1 MNANPTLNAPAPK
14 PMARRVVPTSSA
26 TETLP
31 VPARWRIGQLLLIA
45 LVAIGA
51 IAYNYYFVPWSFIG
65 QAVKAGNGRAA
76 ITLFSLSDQLG
87 FVLLAAMIWL
97 CTPAAGT
104 VAVAT
109 LQEALRR
116 RWVIGFLAFSTIVLL
131 FSGSLTFVQLGE
143 EQRFLQDMGTG
154 FIIGMTILIA
164 IFLGVTLVPPEVE
177 RRTIFT
183 ILSKPVNRLEFL
195 LGKFY
200 GLALTLFVCLAW
212 LSAVFLIVFIVFN
225 LGQNPAAWTTGTA
238 NNPEATLGFQTL
250 NLSKALILHFGQ
262 LIVLSALSLMLSLI
276 VTPITA
282 ITFCFLAFFGGQMS
296 SYWGHLGGEGHEGH
310 EGHEDE
316 GSHGLSGPMQQL
328 VKVVYYALPRMDH
341 FDVRPQLVTD
351 TAIAIP
357 AMWKAWSGGLIY
369 VSVLITIAYLVFSD
383 REF

>member
-14 PMARRVVPTSSA
+14 PAARRVAPTSSA

-31 VPARWRIGQLLLIA
+31 VPARWRAGQLFFLA
-45 LVAIGA
+45 LVLLSAVV
-51 IAYNYYFVPWSFIG
+51 YNHYFIPWPTIF
-65 QAVKAGNGRAA
+65 KAAKASDFKAA
-76 ITLFSLSDQLG
+76 LGLLSLSDQLG

-104 VAVAT
+104 VATAT

-154 FIIGMTILIA
+154 FIIAMTILIA

-200 GLALTLFVCLAW
+200 GLCLTLFVCLAW
-212 LSAVFLIVFIVFN
+212 LSAVFLIVFVVFN
-225 LGQNPAAWTTGTA
+225 LRQNPAAWTTGTA
-238 NNPEATLGFQTL
+238 SNPDANLGFQTA
-250 NLSKALILHFGQ
+250 NLAKALLLHYGQ

-296 SYWGHLGGEGHEGH
+296 SYWGHLGGEGHDAH
-310 EGHEDE
+310 AEDTT
-316 GSHGLSGPMQQL
+316 HGLSGPMQQL
-328 VKVVYYALPRMDH
+328 VKIVYYALPRMDH

-357 AMWKAWSGGLIY
+357 TMWKAWSGGLIY
-369 VSVLITIAYLVFSD
+369 VSVLLTIAYLIFSD

>member
-14 PMARRVVPTSSA
+14 PVSRRVAPTSSA

-31 VPARWRIGQLLLIA
+31 VPAKWRAGQLFFIA
-45 LVAIGA
+45 LVLLGA
-51 IAYNYYFVPWSFIG
+51 VLYNLFFIPWPIILKAAQAG
-65 QAVKAGNGRAA
+65 QSKAAL
-76 ITLFSLSDQLG
+76 TLFSVSDQLG
-87 FVLLAAMIWL
+87 FLLLMAMIWL

-104 VAVAT
+104 VAAAT
-109 LQEALRR
+109 LHEALRR

-154 FIIGMTILIA
+154 FIIAMTILIA
-164 IFLGVTLVPPEVE
+164 IFLGVTLVPPEIE

-195 LGKFY
+195 MGKFY
-200 GLALTLFVCLAW
+200 GLCLTLFVCLAW
-212 LSAVFLIVFIVFN
+212 LSVVFLTVFVVFN
-225 LGQNPAAWTTGTA
+225 LRQNPAAWTTGTA
-238 NNPEATLGFQTL
+238 NNPAATLGFQTV
-250 NLSKALILHFGQ
+250 NLAKALFLHYGQ
-262 LIVLSALSLMLSLI
+262 LIVLSALSMMLSLI

-296 SYWGHLGGEGHEGH
+296 SYWGHLGGEGHDVH
-310 EGHEDE
+310 AEDAA
-316 GSHGLSGPMQQL
+316 HGLSGAMQNL
-328 VKVVYYALPRMDH
+328 VKIVYYVLPRMDH
-341 FDVRPQLVTD
+341 FDVRPQLIND

-357 AMWKAWSGGLIY
+357 VIWKAWSGGLIY
-369 VSVLITIAYLVFSD
+369 VSVLLTISYLVFSD

>member
-14 PMARRVVPTSSA
+14 PAVRRAAPTSSA

-31 VPARWRIGQLLLIA
+31 VPARWRAGQLFFIA
-45 LVAIGA
+45 LILIGA
-51 IAYNYYFVPWSFIG
+51 IAYNRFFIPWGFILKT
-65 QAVKAGNGRAA
+65 VKAGNWGAA
-76 ITLFSLSDQLG
+76 LGLFSLSDQLG
-87 FVLLAAMIWL
+87 FALLAAMIWL
-97 CTPAAGT
+97 CTPAAAT
-104 VAVAT
+104 VATAT

-154 FIIGMTILIA
+154 FIIAMTILIA

-200 GLALTLFVCLAW
+200 GLCLTLFVCLFW
-212 LSAVFLIVFIVFN
+212 LSAVFLTVFVIFN
-225 LGQNPAAWTTGTA
+225 LRQNPAAWTTGTA
-238 NNPEATLGFQTL
+238 NNPDATLGFQTV
-250 NLSKALILHFGQ
+250 NLAKALLLHYGQ

-296 SYWGHLGGEGHEGH
+296 SYWGHLGGDAHA
-310 EGHEDE
+310 EDATH
-316 GSHGLSGPMQQL
+316 SLNGPMQSI
-328 VKVVYYALPRMDH
+328 VKIVYYALPRMDH

-357 AMWKAWSGGLIY
+357 LMWKAWSGGLIY
-369 VSVLITIAYLVFSD
+369 VSVLITIAYLIFSD

>member
-1 MNANPTLNAPAPK
+1 MNANPTLNTPAPK
-14 PMARRVVPTSSA
+14 PVARRAAPMSSA

-31 VPARWRIGQLLLIA
+31 VPAKWRVAQLFLIA
-45 LVAIGA
+45 LVLIGA
-51 IAYNYYFVPWSFIG
+51 IAYNLFFVPWPFILKAM
-65 QAVKAGNGRAA
+65 QASNIKAAL
-76 ITLFSLSDQLG
+76 TLFSLGEQLG

-154 FIIGMTILIA
+154 FIIAMTILIA
-164 IFLGVTLVPPEVE
+164 IFLGVTLVPPEIE

-200 GLALTLFVCLAW
+200 GLCLTLFVCLFW
-212 LSAVFLIVFIVFN
+212 LSAVFLIVFVVFS
-225 LGQNPAAWTTGTA
+225 LRQNPAAWSTGTS
-238 NNPEATLGFQTL
+238 NNEAATLGFQTL
-250 NLSKALILHFGQ
+250 NLAKALILHYGQ
-262 LIVLSALSLMLSLI
+262 LIVLAALSLMLSLI

-296 SYWGHLGGEGHEGH
+296 SYWGHLGGEGHDAHAEEAG
-310 EGHEDE
+310 
-316 GSHGLSGPMQQL
+316 HGLNGAMQNV
-328 VKVVYYALPRMDH
+328 VKIVYYALPRMDH

-351 TAIAIP
+351 TVIAIP
-357 AMWKAWSGGLIY
+357 VMWKAWSGGLIY
-369 VSVLITIAYLVFSD
+369 VSVLLTIAYLIFSD

>member
-14 PMARRVVPTSSA
+14 PALRRGAPMAKA

-31 VPARWRIGQLLLIA
+31 VPARWRTGQLLLIA
-45 LVAIGA
+45 LVALGA
-51 IAYNYYFVPWSFIG
+51 IAYNFYFLPWGFILKTL
-65 QAVKAGNGRAA
+65 QAGNFKAA
-76 ITLFSLSDQLG
+76 LTLFSLSDQLG

-164 IFLGVTLVPPEVE
+164 IFLGVTLVPPEIE

-212 LSAVFLIVFIVFN
+212 LSVVFLIVFVLFN
-225 LGQNPAAWTTGTA
+225 LKQNPAAWTTGTA
-238 NNPEATLGFQTL
+238 NNPDATLGFQTV
-250 NLSKALILHFGQ
+250 NLAKALILHFGQ

-296 SYWGHLGGEGHEGH
+296 SYWGHLGGEGHDGH
-310 EGHEDE
+310 EEE
-316 GSHGLSGPMQQL
+316 AAHGLSGPMQNL
-328 VKVVYYALPRMDH
+328 VKIVYYALPRMDH

-351 TAIAIP
+351 TAIMIP
-357 AMWKAWSGGLIY
+357 VMWKAWSGGLIY
-369 VSVLITIAYLVFSD
+369 VSVLMTIAYLVFSD

>member
-14 PMARRVVPTSSA
+14 SAARRTASVSSA

-31 VPARWRIGQLLLIA
+31 VPARWRAGQLFFIA
-45 LVAIGA
+45 LVAVGA
-51 IAYNYYFVPWSFIG
+51 SVYNHFFVPWP
-65 QAVKAGNGRAA
+65 AVFSALKASDFKSALS
-76 ITLFSLSDQLG
+76 LFSLSDQLG

-97 CTPAAGT
+97 CTPAAAT
-104 VAVAT
+104 VATAT

-116 RWVIGFLAFSTIVLL
+116 RWVIGFLAFSTVVLL

-143 EQRFLQDMGTG
+143 EQRFLQDIGTG
-154 FIIGMTILIA
+154 FIIAMTILIA

-200 GLALTLFVCLAW
+200 GLCLTLFVCLAW
-212 LSAVFLIVFIVFN
+212 LSAVFLLVFVVFN
-225 LGQNPAAWTTGTA
+225 LRQNPAAWTTGTS
-238 NNPEATLGFQTL
+238 NNPDATLGFQTV
-250 NLSKALILHFGQ
+250 NLAKALLLHFGQ
-262 LIVLSALSLMLSLI
+262 LIVLSALSMMLSLI

-296 SYWGHLGGEGHEGH
+296 SYWGHLGGEGHDAHG
-310 EGHEDE
+310 DE
-316 GSHGLSGPMQQL
+316 AHGLSGPMQQL

-351 TAIAIP
+351 SAIAIP
-357 AMWKAWSGGLIY
+357 VMWKAWSGGLIY
-369 VSVLITIAYLVFSD
+369 VSVLLTIAYLVFSD

>member
-14 PMARRVVPTSSA
+14 PLARRPVAAASA

-31 VPARWRIGQLLLIA
+31 VPARWRAGQLFLIA
-45 LVAIGA
+45 LVALGA
-51 IAYNYYFVPWSFIG
+51 LVYNAAFLPWAFI
-65 QAVKAGNGRAA
+65 VKTLQAGNFKVALG
-76 ITLFSLSDQLG
+76 LFSLSDQIG

-97 CTPAAGT
+97 CTPAAAT

-164 IFLGVTLVPPEVE
+164 IFLGVTLVPPEIE

-200 GLALTLFVCLAW
+200 GLALTLFVCLFW
-212 LSAVFLIVFIVFN
+212 LSAVFLTVFVVFN
-225 LGQNPAAWTTGTA
+225 LNQNSAAWTTGTA
-238 NNPEATLGFQTL
+238 NNPQATLGFQTM
-250 NLSKALILHFGQ
+250 NLAKALLLHYGQ

-296 SYWGHLGGEGHEGH
+296 SYWGHLGGEGHDAHAE
-310 EGHEDE
+310 E
-316 GSHGLSGPMQQL
+316 SAHGLSGPMQNL
-328 VKVVYYALPRMDH
+328 VKIVYYALPRMDH

-351 TAIAIP
+351 SAIAIP
-357 AMWKAWSGGLIY
+357 VMWKAWSGGLIY
-369 VSVLITIAYLVFSD
+369 VSVLITIAYLIFSD

>member
-1 MNANPTLNAPAPK
+1 MNANPTLNAPAPLPATPRVA
-14 PMARRVVPTSSA
+14 PMASA

-31 VPARWRIGQLLLIA
+31 VPARWRAGQLLMIA
-45 LVAIGA
+45 LVALGA
-51 IAYNYYFVPWSFIG
+51 IVYNLYFIPWAFI
-65 QAVKAGNGRAA
+65 VKTLQAGNLKAA
-76 ITLFSLSDQLG
+76 LTLFSLSDQLG

-164 IFLGVTLVPPEVE
+164 IFLGVTLVPPEIE

-200 GLALTLFVCLAW
+200 GLALTLFVCLLW
-212 LSAVFLIVFIVFN
+212 LSAVFLTVFIIFN
-225 LGQNPAAWTTGTA
+225 LNQNHAAWTTGTA
-238 NNPEATLGFQTL
+238 NNPDANLGFQTM
-250 NLSKALILHFGQ
+250 NLAKALILHYGQ

-296 SYWGHLGGEGHEGH
+296 SYWGHLGGEDAHAHSE
-310 EGHEDE
+310 ETA
-316 GSHGLSGPMQQL
+316 HGLSGPMQNL
-328 VKVVYYALPRMDH
+328 VKIVYYALPRMDH

-351 TAIAIP
+351 SAIAIP
-357 AMWKAWSGGLIY
+357 MMWKAWSGGLIY

>member
-14 PMARRVVPTSSA
+14 PVARRPLPATSA

-45 LVAIGA
+45 LVALGA
-51 IAYNYYFVPWSFIG
+51 IVYNVAFVPWKFLFQTL
-65 QAVKAGNGRAA
+65 QASNFKAALG
-76 ITLFSLSDQLG
+76 LFSLSDQLG

-97 CTPAAGT
+97 CTPAAAT

-116 RWVIGFLAFSTIVLL
+116 RWVIGFLLFSTIVLAC
-131 FSGSLTFVQLGE
+131 SGMLTFVQLGE

-164 IFLGVTLVPPEVE
+164 IFLGVTLVPPEIE

-212 LSAVFLIVFIVFN
+212 LSAVFLTVFILFN
-225 LGQNPAAWTTGTA
+225 LKENPAAWTTGTA
-238 NNPEATLGFQTL
+238 NNPDANLGFQTA
-250 NLSKALILHFGQ
+250 NLAKALLLHYGQ
-262 LIVLSALSLMLSLI
+262 LIVFVGVVADAVAHRDADYGDYLLFSGVLWRPNVVLLGPSGRRRARRPRRRSGARLEWADAKHRQNRLLRLAAHGSLRR
-276 VTPITA
+276 A
-282 ITFCFLAFFGGQMS
+282 
-296 SYWGHLGGEGHEGH
+296 
-310 EGHEDE
+310 
-316 GSHGLSGPMQQL
+316 
-328 VKVVYYALPRMDH
+328 
-341 FDVRPQLVTD
+341 
-351 TAIAIP
+351 P
-357 AMWKAWSGGLIY
+357 A
-369 VSVLITIAYLVFSD
+369 T
-383 REF
+383 RHR

>member
-1 MNANPTLNAPAPK
+1 MNANPTLNAPAPVPK
-14 PMARRVVPTSSA
+14 PTVRRAAPTSSA

-31 VPARWRIGQLLLIA
+31 VPARWRAGQLFLIA
-45 LVAIGA
+45 LILIGA
-51 IAYNYYFVPWSFIG
+51 IAYNRFFIPWGFILKTV
-65 QAVKAGNGRAA
+65 QSGNRGAA
-76 ITLFSLSDQLG
+76 LGLFSLSDQLG

-97 CTPAAGT
+97 CTPAAAT
-104 VAVAT
+104 VATAT

-154 FIIGMTILIA
+154 FIIAMTILIA

-200 GLALTLFVCLAW
+200 GLCLTLFVCLFW
-212 LSAVFLIVFIVFN
+212 LSAVFLTVFVIFN
-225 LGQNPAAWTTGTA
+225 LRQNPAAWTTGTA
-238 NNPEATLGFQTL
+238 NNPDATLGFQTL
-250 NLSKALILHFGQ
+250 NLAKALLLHYGQ

-296 SYWGHLGGEGHEGH
+296 SYWGHLGGDAHA
-310 EGHEDE
+310 EDATH
-316 GSHGLSGPMQQL
+316 SLNGPMQSI
-328 VKVVYYALPRMDH
+328 VKIVYYALPRMDH

-357 AMWKAWSGGLIY
+357 LMWKAWSGGLIY
-369 VSVLITIAYLVFSD
+369 VSVLITIAYLIFSD

>member
-1 MNANPTLNAPAPK
+1 MNANPTLNAPAPQSVS
-14 PMARRVVPTSSA
+14 RRVAASSA

-31 VPARWRIGQLLLIA
+31 VPARWRAGQLFFIA
-45 LVAIGA
+45 LVALGA
-51 IAYNYYFVPWSFIG
+51 IAYNFYFIPWPTIF
-65 QAVKAGNGRAA
+65 QAVKAGEAKAA
-76 ITLFSLSDQLG
+76 LTLFSLSDQLG
-87 FVLLAAMIWL
+87 FVLLAALIWL
-97 CTPAAGT
+97 CTPAAAT
-104 VAVAT
+104 VATAT

-116 RWVIGFLAFSTIVLL
+116 RWVIGFLAFSTVALL

-183 ILSKPVNRLEFL
+183 ILSKPVNRVEFL

-200 GLALTLFVCLAW
+200 GLCLTLFVCLAW
-212 LSAVFLIVFIVFN
+212 LSAVFLIVFVVFN
-225 LGQNPAAWTTGTA
+225 LRQNPAAWTTGTA
-238 NNPEATLGFQTL
+238 NNPAATLGFQTA
-250 NLSKALILHFGQ
+250 NLAKALILHFGQ

-310 EGHEDE
+310 EEE
-316 GSHGLSGPMQQL
+316 EAHGLSGPMQNL
-328 VKVVYYALPRMDH
+328 VKIVYYALPRMDH

-369 VSVLITIAYLVFSD
+369 VSVLITIAYLIFSD

>member
-1 MNANPTLNAPAPK
+1 MNANPTLNAPVPK
-14 PMARRVVPTSSA
+14 SAARRGAPVASA

-31 VPARWRIGQLLLIA
+31 VPARWRTGQLLLIA
-45 LVAIGA
+45 LVAVGA
-51 IAYNYYFVPWSFIG
+51 IAYNLFFIPWAFILKVI
-65 QAVKAGNGRAA
+65 QSGNFKGALA
-76 ITLFSLSDQLG
+76 LFSLSDQLG

-97 CTPAAGT
+97 CTPAAAT

-109 LQEALRR
+109 LQEAMRR
-116 RWVIGFLAFSTIVLL
+116 RWVIGFLAFSTIILL

-164 IFLGVTLVPPEVE
+164 IFLGVTLVPPEIE

-212 LSAVFLIVFIVFN
+212 LSVVFLIVFVVFG
-225 LGQNPAAWTTGTA
+225 LKQNSAAWTTGTA

-250 NLSKALILHFGQ
+250 NLGKALILHYGH

-310 EGHEDE
+310 EGEEE
-316 GSHGLSGPMQQL
+316 GAHGLSGPMQNL
-328 VKVVYYALPRMDH
+328 VKIVYYALPRMDH

-351 TAIAIP
+351 SAIAIP
-357 AMWKAWSGGLIY
+357 MMWKAWSGGLIY

>member
-14 PMARRVVPTSSA
+14 PLARRPVPVSSA

-31 VPARWRIGQLLLIA
+31 VPARWRAGQLFFIA
-45 LVAIGA
+45 LVALSA
-51 IAYNYYFVPWSFIG
+51 IAYNFYFLPWGFIMKTL
-65 QAVKAGNGRAA
+65 KAGNFKVALG
-76 ITLFSLSDQLG
+76 LFSLSDQLG

-116 RWVIGFLAFSTIVLL
+116 RWVIGFLAFSTVVLL

-164 IFLGVTLVPPEVE
+164 IFLGVTLVPPEIE

-195 LGKFY
+195 MGKFY

-212 LSAVFLIVFIVFN
+212 LSAVFLIVFVLFN
-225 LGQNPAAWTTGTA
+225 LKQNPAAWTTGTA
-238 NNPEATLGFQTL
+238 NNPDATLGFQTM
-250 NLSKALILHFGQ
+250 NLAKALILHYGQ

-296 SYWGHLGGEGHEGH
+296 SYWGHLGGEGHDAH
-310 EGHEDE
+310 ADE
-316 GSHGLSGPMQQL
+316 TAHGLNGAMQNV
-328 VKVVYYALPRMDH
+328 VKIVYYALPRMDH

-351 TAIAIP
+351 TVIAIP
-357 AMWKAWSGGLIY
+357 VIWKAWSGGLIY

>member
-1 MNANPTLNAPAPK
+1 MNANPTLNAPSAK
-14 PMARRVVPTSSA
+14 RRVAASSA

-31 VPARWRIGQLLLIA
+31 VPARWRAGQLFFIA
-45 LVAIGA
+45 LVALGA
-51 IAYNYYFVPWSFIG
+51 IAYNFSFIPWAVIRKAT
-65 QAVKAGNGRAA
+65 QAGDTKAALA
-76 ITLFSLSDQLG
+76 LFSLSDQLG

-97 CTPAAGT
+97 CTPAAAT
-104 VAVAT
+104 VATAT

-116 RWVIGFLAFSTIVLL
+116 RWVIGFLAFSTVVLL

-164 IFLGVTLVPPEVE
+164 IFLGVTLVPPEIE

-183 ILSKPVNRLEFL
+183 ILSKPVNRVEFL

-200 GLALTLFVCLAW
+200 GLCLTLFVCLAW
-212 LSAVFLIVFIVFN
+212 LSAVFLIVFVVFN
-225 LGQNPAAWTTGTA
+225 LRQNPAAWTTGTA
-238 NNPEATLGFQTL
+238 NNPDATLGFQTA
-250 NLSKALILHFGQ
+250 NLAKALILHFGQ

-296 SYWGHLGGEGHEGH
+296 SYWGHLGGEGHDAHG
-310 EGHEDE
+310 EDAA
-316 GSHGLSGPMQQL
+316 HGLSGPMQNL
-328 VKVVYYALPRMDH
+328 VKIVYYALPRMDH

-351 TAIAIP
+351 TAITIP

-369 VSVLITIAYLVFSD
+369 VSVLITIAYLIFSD

>member
-1 MNANPTLNAPAPK
+1 MNANSTLQAPLPK
-14 PMARRVVPTSSA
+14 AAARRAAPISSA

-31 VPARWRIGQLLLIA
+31 VPARWRAGQLFFIA
-45 LVAIGA
+45 LVALGA
-51 IAYNYYFVPWSFIG
+51 SVYNHFFIPWPAMLS
-65 QAVKAGNGRAA
+65 AVKAGDFKAA
-76 ITLFSLSDQLG
+76 LSLFSLADQLG

-97 CTPAAGT
+97 CTPAAAT
-104 VAVAT
+104 VATAT

-116 RWVIGFLAFSTIVLL
+116 RWVIGFLAFSTVVLL

-154 FIIGMTILIA
+154 FIIAMTILIA

-200 GLALTLFVCLAW
+200 GLCLTLFVCLAW
-212 LSAVFLIVFIVFN
+212 LSAVFLLVFVVFN
-225 LGQNPAAWTTGTA
+225 LRQNPAAWTTGTA
-238 NNPEATLGFQTL
+238 NAPEATLGFQTV
-250 NLSKALILHFGQ
+250 NLAKALLLHFGQ
-262 LIVLSALSLMLSLI
+262 LIVLSALSMMLSLI

-296 SYWGHLGGEGHEGH
+296 SYWGHLGGEGHDVHG
-310 EGHEDE
+310 DDAA
-316 GSHGLSGPMQQL
+316 HGLSGPMQQL
-328 VKVVYYALPRMDH
+328 VKIVYYALPRMDH

-351 TAIAIP
+351 SAIAIP
-357 AMWKAWSGGLIY
+357 VMWKAWSGGLIY
-369 VSVLITIAYLVFSD
+369 VSVLLTIAYLVFSD